1 MTSHAAIE
9 LVIPRTP
16 AEAKRHWMIDR
27 LWSIFLFSSVLILF
41 LVGIVWLGEWPA
53 ALASR
58 RLGMLGVVA
67 LLAQLIQI
75 AVVLAFS
82 LGGPV
87 GRWRARWGNRSLG
100 ADDDETAAR
109 SAYDAGSGGVP
120 GQPE

>member
-1 MTSHAAIE
+1 MIAADV
-9 LVIPRTP
+9 LDLAIPRTP

-41 LVGIVWLGEWPA
+41 LVGIVWLGEWPT

-58 RLGMLGVVA
+58 RLAMLGVVA

-87 GRWRARWGNRSLG
+87 GRWRARWGNRSVA

-109 SAYDAGSGGVP
+109 AAYDAGNGDDLAK
-120 GQPE
+120 PE